1 MDEVSDSVTG
11 LALHQDFVLLA
22 LNPETGQ
29 FRGNFQSYACAGAV
43 IMELALRG
51 HISAEGKKVMVAGN
65 AAFGDPIV
73 DRMLEQISSAKRPKS
88 LRGWVSKLG
97 GRSKLT
103 HEIAQT
109 LETRG
114 IVRSER
120 KRFLGLIPYTTYPL
134 IDPGPRDR
142 LVTDLRHASLEA
154 EIPPVRLS
162 TLAAFCD
169 STGILRHFFDRQER
183 SLVKKRLKQWKK
195 DDVYARA
202 VGETI
207 AGVQAAVASAVAV
220 SAAAASTSGGS

>member
-1 MDEVSDSVTG
+1 MDDVPDSGTG

-43 IMELALRG
+43 VMELAMHGR
-51 HISAEGKKVMVAGN
+51 IAAEGKKVMVAGT

-73 DRMLEQISSAKRPKS
+73 DRMLEQMNSAKRPKS
-88 LRGWVSKLG
+88 LRNWVSTLG
-97 GRSKLT
+97 RRSKLT

-120 KRFLGLIPYTTYPL
+120 KRFLGIIPYTTYPL
-134 IDPGPRDR
+134 VDPGIRER
-142 LVTDLRHASLEA
+142 LVTDLRHAALEA
-154 EIPPVRLS
+154 DIPPVRLS
-162 TLAAFCD
+162 TLAAFGE
-169 STGILRHFFDRQER
+169 STGILRHFFNRQER
-183 SLVKKRLKQWKK
+183 SLVKKRLKKWKK